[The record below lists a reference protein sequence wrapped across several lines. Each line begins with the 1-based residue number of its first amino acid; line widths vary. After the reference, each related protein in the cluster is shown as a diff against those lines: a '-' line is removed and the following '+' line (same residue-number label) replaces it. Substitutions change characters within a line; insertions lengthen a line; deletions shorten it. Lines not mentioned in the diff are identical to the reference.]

1 VTSDLGVTRRDG
13 DSLLSPLVRLQVQA
27 LF

>member
-1 VTSDLGVTRRDG
+1 VTTDVGVTRRDG
-13 DSLLSPLVRLQVQA
+13 DWRLSPLVRFQVQA